1 MKIVKKKKGF
11 MKFMDP
17 DEIVDLAMKDLNKGK
32 VVSVPATDAKIIRII
47 GRFLPRKLFYK
58 IIINFIR
65 KRNKKLH
72 R

>member
-1 MKIVKKKKGF
+1 

-17 DEIVDLAMKDLNKGK
+17 EEIVNLAMRDLRKGQI
-32 VVSVPATDAKIIRII
+32 VCVPGADAKIIRIMAN
-47 GRFLPRKLFYK
+47 FLPRKLFYK
-58 IIINFIR
+58 IIINFTR